1 MAADE
6 IRASADPDANVIFGA
21 SLTRPA
27 GEDVLITLIATGLDL
42 PKGADDASRAP
53 ARRTIEAEIADRT
66 EPAMRPAASGLRLNG
81 GTKREPKVDA
91 PPPRPREVPSA
102 AHEVAEPPK
111 SSRRPAADGPAAQEV
126 DLEVP
131 SFLRRRQSS

>member
-27 GEDVLITLIATGLDL
+27 GEDVLITLIATGLEL
-42 PKGADDASRAP
+42 PKGADAASRAT
-53 ARRTIEAEIADRT
+53 ARRTIEPELADRT

-81 GTKREPKVDA
+81 GPKREPKVD
-91 PPPRPREVPSA
+91 PPPPPREVPTAVPA
-102 AHEVAEPPK
+102 AAEPPK
-111 SSRRPAADGPAAQEV
+111 SSRRPAADAPAGQEV

-131 SFLRRRQSS
+131 SFLRRRQPS